1 MNFLQR
7 RVDHLQVFLIP
18 FTQRDTHTV
27 AKNLFIDQR
36 AFDGVVL
43 AFRFGQKSC
52 SAERHLRL
60 PSRRPASRS
69 G

>member
-27 AKNLFIDQR
+27 AKNLFITSVPLM
-36 AFDGVVL
+36 A
-43 AFRFGQKSC
+43 
-52 SAERHLRL
+52 
-60 PSRRPASRS
+60 
-69 G
+69 